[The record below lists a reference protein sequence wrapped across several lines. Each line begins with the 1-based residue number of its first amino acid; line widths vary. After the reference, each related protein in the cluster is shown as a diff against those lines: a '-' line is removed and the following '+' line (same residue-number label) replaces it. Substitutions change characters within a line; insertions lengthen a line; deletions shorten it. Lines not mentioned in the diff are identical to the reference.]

1 MAAGG
6 ELWDEL
12 CDAAGVVAIDWFGGD
27 GFAAAGACSC
37 AFETK
42 QKPADRMMMI
52 AVLSKR
58 IFLPK
63 AAQDTATG
71 AAVAKDAI
79 RHANHPEH
87 RRAVR
92 STVGREDWR
101 DHTAVERIECG
112 TRTLQGS
119 AYRFNPAVK
128 FVINVT
134 G

>member
-1 MAAGG
+1 MMKSGKASMAALFPLFHTSMYLCAIASGVSTAVAAGG

-79 RHANHPEH
+79 RYANHPEH
-87 RRAVR
+87 RRA
-92 STVGREDWR
+92 
-101 DHTAVERIECG
+101 
-112 TRTLQGS
+112 
-119 AYRFNPAVK
+119 
-128 FVINVT
+128 
-134 G
+134 